1 MAACVTGLC
10 LTIYLFKSLVPV
22 LSQLLKLGMGR
33 ATKGRSRHQ
42 CIGNHGMEEHLVTHK
57 LPDCLFFKIHLLC
70 FECFKKRSKGPNQE
84 LIVT

>member
-33 ATKGRSRHQ
+33 ATKGRSRHE
-42 CIGNHGMEEHLVTHK
+42 CIGNPGSERK
-57 LPDCLFFKIHLLC
+57 KKK
-70 FECFKKRSKGPNQE
+70 KKREKTFGKAQAVR
-84 LIVT
+84 LHF